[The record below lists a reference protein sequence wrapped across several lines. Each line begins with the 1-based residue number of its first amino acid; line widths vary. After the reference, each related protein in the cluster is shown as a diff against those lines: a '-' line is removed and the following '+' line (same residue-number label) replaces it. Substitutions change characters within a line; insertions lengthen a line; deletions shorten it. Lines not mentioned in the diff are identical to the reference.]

1 MESYTDHR
9 TGRHPLEDRSHI
21 EMAHE
26 PDLSGISLDTVEDGS
41 SLEGPADDMIS
52 VSAAAATYDS
62 LPLAERKSTRVL
74 RILPQ
79 DGDNIA
85 CQLEVISLDDD
96 PPPEYYALSYV
107 WGSPSEARCIT
118 VNNEPF
124 LVRRNLWNCLYIT
137 RKRQFRDRLWID
149 AICIDQ
155 TCIPERNHQVSV
167 MGDIYRSATRVIVWL
182 GTELEI
188 LSYNSLNR
196 KPEQPG
202 TEMLKK
208 GKYSQASVFD
218 CFQLMEQD
226 LLMPMDPQERPPEGS
241 HATVGA
247 QRREVLLLLLWR
259 LEEFCNAKYWT
270 RLWIVQE
277 YVLAKDTEIL
287 TDRSQMYGS
296 KLLDI
301 YFSTCSKARS
311 SIERLDLDHRVRNIS
326 GHIYFTPG
334 MCILRTT
341 FGRTTSLERLILEFM
356 HSDCFDQR
364 DHVYAL
370 LSLAE
375 DGTSCD
381 SYAISPDYSRSEV
394 LLYIEL
400 TYKFYRMGN
409 VDEQSIVST
418 VPANFAFILGIRK
431 DIAEEVVSR
440 VRERIQ
446 YDGYRLGPRCSG
458 REVADDISRLLS

>member
-1 MESYTDHR
+1 MASLLNRLPEW
-9 TGRHPLEDRSHI
+9 TGF
-21 EMAHE
+21 M
-26 PDLSGISLDTVEDGS
+26 
-41 SLEGPADDMIS
+41 
-52 VSAAAATYDS
+52 SATATGTTYQS
-62 LPLAERKSTRVL
+62 LPLSHRTSTRVL
-74 RILPQ
+74 RILPPELQ
-79 DGDNIA
+79 NGDNIT
-85 CQLEVISLDDD
+85 CQLEVISLGDQ

-107 WGSPSEARCIT
+107 WGSPSDTICIT

-124 LVRRNLWNCLYIT
+124 LVRRNLWNCLYIM

-167 MGDIYRSATRVIVWL
+167 MGDIYRNATRVIVWL

-218 CFQLMEQD
+218 CFRLMEQD

-259 LEEFCNAKYWT
+259 LEEFFNARYWT

-301 YFSTCSKARS
+301 YFSTCSKAQS
-311 SIERLDLDHRVRNIS
+311 SIERLDLDYRVRNFS
-326 GHIYFTPG
+326 GRIYFTPG

-381 SYAISPDYSRSEV
+381 SYAISPDYSRSEL

-400 TYKFYRMGN
+400 TYEFYRIGN
-409 VDEQSIVST
+409 VDEPSNIAPT
-418 VPANFAFILGIRK
+418 VPAHFAFILGIRK
-431 DIAEEVVSR
+431 DIAEEVVGR

-446 YDGYRLGPRCSG
+446 YDDDRLGPRCSG